1 MHVLV
6 EPLFRD
12 KCIELNVFKPSVIL
26 INTSM
31 LRLRVLEM
39 CEFVRGFVCEY
50 LPASFRKRES
60 CLCGFESDP
69 ALRVFSVVVNHMVT
83 PVCFTSRWFFRR

>member
-1 MHVLV
+1 MECLSLHVLV

-39 CEFVRGFVCEY
+39 CEFV
-50 LPASFRKRES
+50 
-60 CLCGFESDP
+60 
-69 ALRVFSVVVNHMVT
+69 
-83 PVCFTSRWFFRR
+83 